1 MCDADVT
8 TSIHLPAIA
17 WFLHFL
23 RETNVQES
31 KVRNVMAA
39 IAKDL
44 GILTR

>member
-17 WFLHFL
+17 AWVLQFL

-39 IAKDL
+39 IAKD
-44 GILTR
+44 

>member
-8 TSIHLPAIA
+8 TSIHLPAIT

-31 KVRNVMAA
+31 KVPNVMAA
-39 IAKDL
+39 IAKD
-44 GILTR
+44 